1 MSEQGPRESFFRR
14 YLEPADR
21 LNEILFGLIMVLT
34 FTLTAGLSVGDGP
47 DAVRTL
53 LIATLG
59 CNLAWG
65 IIDGAMYL
73 MGALLERSRRA
84 RAIAAVQGAPD
95 EATAFAEIERAL
107 DGTVAALAPEGERTR
122 LYEVIHDVVR
132 RAPPERPH
140 LHREDVYGAVASG
153 VLVVL
158 STIPAALPFLLL
170 DEPWRALRLSNLLLV
185 GLLFVVGYEWGR
197 QAHTSPWRAGL
208 AFLGAGLALVAT
220 AIALGG

>member
-1 MSEQGPRESFFRR
+1 MTHRTGWMPFFGR

-34 FTLTAGLSVGDGP
+34 FTLTAGFAVGTEP
-47 DAVRTL
+47 EASREL
-53 LIATLG
+53 LLATLG

-84 RAIAAVQGAPD
+84 RSLAAVQAAPD
-95 EATAFAEIERAL
+95 EA
-107 DGTVAALAPEGERTR
+107 AALAEIDRVLEGTVFALAGDAERAR
-122 LYEVIHDVVR
+122 LG
-132 RAPPERPH
+132 RAIREAARELPPERA
-140 LHREDVYGAVASG
+140 RVRKEDLRGALASA

-158 STIPAALPFLLL
+158 STIPAALPFLLI
-170 DEPWRALRLSNLLLV
+170 DEPWRALRVSNLLLV
-185 GLLFVVGYEWGR
+185 GLLFVVGHEWGR
-197 QAHTSPWRAGL
+197 HAHASPWGAGF
-208 AFLGAGLALVAT
+208 AFLFCGLALVGI